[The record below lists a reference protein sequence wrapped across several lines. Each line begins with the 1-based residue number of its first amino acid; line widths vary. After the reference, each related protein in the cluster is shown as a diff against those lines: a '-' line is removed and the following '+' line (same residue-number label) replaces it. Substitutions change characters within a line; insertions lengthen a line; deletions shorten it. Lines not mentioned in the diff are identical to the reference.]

1 MKDADGRTGNGEKSE
16 WRMKKIEKLSD
27 DWQFDRQSRERNAT
41 VTWTTNNNSTTNN
54 EYGCTCCLTNIE
66 RNVQILL
73 LLLHEH
79 VKIVVKLA
87 FHIEEKTLNLRS
99 KYEA

>member
-1 MKDADGRTGNGEKSE
+1 
-16 WRMKKIEKLSD
+16 MKKIEKLSD

-41 VTWTTNNNSTTNN
+41 VTWTTNNNNTTNN

-73 LLLHEH
+73 FLHED

-87 FHIEEKTLNLRS
+87 FHIEKTLNLRS